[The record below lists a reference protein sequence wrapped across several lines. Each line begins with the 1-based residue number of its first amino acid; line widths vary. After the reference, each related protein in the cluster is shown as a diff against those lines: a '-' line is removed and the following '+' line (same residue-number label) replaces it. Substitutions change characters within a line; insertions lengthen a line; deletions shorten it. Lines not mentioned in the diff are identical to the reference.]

1 MMNRNSSISGEFAE
15 NENQLPDGSSS
26 NPENTRNRE
35 PEAVA
40 NQVIVKFKPGIRAA
54 EISTLQASLGASVLE
69 TTNTSGVQ
77 LWSIRGDADAAI
89 AAHSNNP
96 AIEYIEPNYIVQ
108 TTAIPDDPDFNQHWG
123 LNNTGQTGGTP
134 DADIDAPEAW
144 DITTGSSDVV
154 VGVIDTG
161 VDYTH
166 PDLVDNIWTNPGE
179 IAGDGID
186 NDGNGYVDDIHGYD
200 FVNNDSDPFDDQGH
214 GTHVAGTI
222 AARGNNGTGATGVN
236 WSAQIM
242 ALKFLGP
249 SGGTTFDAIQ
259 AIEYATMMKT
269 QYGVNINLTNNSWGG
284 GGFSQALSDAIEA
297 AGDADQLFIA
307 AAGNGGFD
315 GIGDD
320 NDLTPHYPSNYDL
333 DNIISVAATDHNDDK
348 SGFSNFGE
356 TSVDLG
362 APGSSIWSTLPNG
375 NYGFLSGTS
384 MASPHVAGVAALLWS
399 QDADFTALEVKEQIL
414 SSIDPIAALDGITVT
429 GGRLNALQALVSP
442 VAGSIEGSKWND
454 LDGDGVRDG
463 NEPGLEGWTIYLDEN
478 KNGELDSGERSTVTD
493 ADGNY
498 RFNFV
503 SPGTYTVG
511 EVVQPG
517 WTQTFPATDAEERL
531 FAVPTDGTQDIVE
544 LDPVTGAE
552 INRFTVPFEPPNNG
566 PEGLAFDGSSLFFT
580 SGDGSSNKNLWQLDP
595 DTGTLLDVD
604 PLDPTRAANGL
615 AALGGKIYI
624 LDFLNSDIVEF
635 DPFLGVDGTVTN
647 VLDIDVLNPGVN
659 LTGGLT
665 AITGPDALLAT
676 DASDR
681 VYEIDPTTGLVTS
694 SFGLGTAISDD
705 GLAVVNG
712 EIYVGSTDAISQMDV
727 FDRTGTFLR
736 TVSLPNPVSAL
747 GGDDASAVG
756 SVTDLSFVFGEFGG
770 NLNLEI
776 NGDFRNFEDFA
787 EIDGDTV
794 GGVDVSIVN
803 GFGDDQ
809 GTLQLSGNISSF
821 SIGGQELWID
831 DVDVSANAV
840 GFEGLLLPASYSVG
854 DTFADAG
861 AAVTVKPFA
870 FSDGTLT
877 NGGFASVDD
886 LGLAGGSGQ
895 DVNLNNVNLSFN
907 FSEVAGT
914 HTVEVGEN
922 EDVTDIDFGNLLTN
936 PAEITGVKW
945 NDLNKDGI
953 RDTGEPTLSGWTIYL
968 DANNNGELD
977 SGEQSTVTDTNG
989 EYTFDNLSPGSYIV
1003 AEVQQPGWQ
1012 QTSPFLGSIELFNA
1026 DFSDSDGNPSLDGF
1040 TIDNTGATVPG
1051 LWHLSTGR
1059 GNQPGHSAEDSFYFG
1074 TGEGPNGGGNFD
1086 VGDTAGRIT
1095 SPTIDLTGVTN
1106 AELSF
1111 NYVLASE
1118 GGNPWDSARVLV
1130 SENGGAFEAI
1140 ASNADLLDD
1149 PTTGWTNATLD
1160 LSDYAGSSIEIQ
1172 FDFDTIDSVA
1182 NTFEGWYVD
1191 DVVVSE
1197 VSTGTYLLE
1206 LAPDE
1211 VATDIN
1217 FGNAEL
1223 DPGEIQGIKWNDIDG
1238 DGIQDADEPG
1248 LEGWTIFLDDNEN
1261 GELDTGE
1268 QFTVT
1273 DANGEYSFANLTPG
1287 TYTVAEVQQ
1296 DGWQQTYPGGSNN
1309 GIEPD
1314 DYSSGTLLNTIQPG
1328 VTLSAVGSGI
1338 SDDSVFAETRI
1349 YSSTGTQTFTRAFS
1363 SVWYNDVAELRADF
1377 DSAVST
1383 VSIDFISDDSS
1394 DIGQLEAYDADG
1406 NLLETY
1412 TTADLSTG
1420 QSETAIVTR
1429 PSADIAYILAAGV
1442 DSFSVG
1448 YLDNL
1453 TFSSSSVHTVTV
1465 NPGETVTDIDFGNQS
1480 LLGEIAGSKWHDLD
1494 GDGIRDDGE
1503 PGLANWTIYIDDNGN
1518 GELDTGETFTT
1529 TDELGNYSFTV
1540 DAGTYTI
1547 AEVLEPGWE
1556 QTHPSTGSYEVS
1568 VAPSETIDGID
1579 FGNIAL
1585 PGELSGSKW
1594 NDLDADGVRDVGESG
1609 LEGWT
1614 IYLDDNGNGVLDD
1627 GEIST
1632 VTDADGNYS
1641 FTDLDAGSYVVAE
1654 VLQPGWEQTHPTDGF
1669 HTVNL
1674 DPGDAIADL
1683 DFGNRFVANLIEGT
1697 PNAESIDGTSGFDLI
1712 RGFAGD
1718 DRLRGLG
1725 NRDFLFGDEGRDTL
1739 QGGAGDD
1746 TLIGGTGDDIVNGGG
1761 GMDVLVGVDPES
1773 SQPGVGEVDR
1783 FRGGNGADTF
1793 VLGDASTVYYDNG
1806 NDATSGGDR
1815 ATVFNFAVGEDTI
1828 QLHGTSDD
1836 YELQPASNGT
1846 NIFLKT
1852 DGVDERIGLIR
1863 NIDASQLDLESS
1875 SFAFV

>member
-1 MMNRNSSISGEFAE
+1 MNRNSSISGEFAE
-15 NENQLPDGSSS
+15 FADPKNQLPEGSSS
-26 NPENTRNRE
+26 DSENTQNQE

-40 NQVIVKFKPGIRAA
+40 NQVIVKFNPGIRSAD
-54 EISTLQASLGASVLE
+54 ISTLQASLGASVLE

-89 AAHSNNP
+89 AAHRNNP

-108 TTAIPDDPDFNQHWG
+108 TTAIPDDPDFDQHWG

-134 DADIDAPEAW
+134 DADIDAAEAW

-186 NDGNGYVDDIHGYD
+186 NDGNGYVDDVHGYD
-200 FVNNDSDPFDDQGH
+200 FINNDGDPFDDNGH
-214 GTHVAGTI
+214 GTHVSGTI

-242 ALKFLGP
+242 GLKFLDAGG
-249 SGGTTFDAIQ
+249 SGTTFAAIQ

-333 DNIISVAATDHNDDK
+333 DNIISVAATDDNDNK

-356 TSVDLG
+356 TSTDLG
-362 APGSSIWSTLPNG
+362 APGSNIWSTLPNG

-384 MASPHVAGVAALLWS
+384 MATPHVAGVAALLWS

-414 SSIDPIAALDGITVT
+414 SSVDPIAALDGITVT
-429 GGRLNALQALVSP
+429 GGRLNALQALVST
-442 VAGSIEGSKWND
+442 VAGSIEGSKWHD
-454 LDGDGVRDG
+454 LDGDGILDG
-463 NEPGLEGWTIYLDEN
+463 NEPTLSGWTIYIDDN
-478 KNGELDSGERSTVTD
+478 NNGELDSGERSTVTD

-498 RFNFV
+498 RFSFV
-503 SPGTYTVG
+503 TPGTYTVG
-511 EVVQPG
+511 EVLQSG
-517 WTQTFPATDAEERL
+517 WTQTY
-531 FAVPTDGTQDIVE
+531 
-544 LDPVTGAE
+544 
-552 INRFTVPFEPPNNG
+552 PNA
-566 PEGLAFDGSSLFFT
+566 P
-580 SGDGSSNKNLWQLDP
+580 
-595 DTGTLLDVD
+595 
-604 PLDPTRAANGL
+604 
-615 AALGGKIYI
+615 
-624 LDFLNSDIVEF
+624 
-635 DPFLGVDGTVTN
+635 
-647 VLDIDVLNPGVN
+647 
-659 LTGGLT
+659 
-665 AITGPDALLAT
+665 
-676 DASDR
+676 
-681 VYEIDPTTGLVTS
+681 
-694 SFGLGTAISDD
+694 
-705 GLAVVNG
+705 
-712 EIYVGSTDAISQMDV
+712 
-727 FDRTGTFLR
+727 
-736 TVSLPNPVSAL
+736 
-747 GGDDASAVG
+747 
-756 SVTDLSFVFGEFGG
+756 
-770 NLNLEI
+770 
-776 NGDFRNFEDFA
+776 
-787 EIDGDTV
+787 
-794 GGVDVSIVN
+794 
-803 GFGDDQ
+803 
-809 GTLQLSGNISSF
+809 
-821 SIGGQELWID
+821 
-831 DVDVSANAV
+831 
-840 GFEGLLLPASYSVG
+840 
-854 DTFADAG
+854 
-861 AAVTVKPFA
+861 
-870 FSDGTLT
+870 
-877 NGGFASVDD
+877 
-886 LGLAGGSGQ
+886 
-895 DVNLNNVNLSFN
+895 
-907 FSEVAGT
+907 GT
-914 HTVEVGEN
+914 HTVEVGES

-945 NDLNKDGI
+945 NDLDKDGV
-953 RDTGEPTLSGWTIYL
+953 RDAAEPGLEGWTIYI
-968 DANNNGELD
+968 DANNNGEFD
-977 SGEQSTVTDTNG
+977 PGELSTVTDTNG
-989 EYTFDNLSPGSYIV
+989 EYTFDNLPAGSYIV
-1003 AEVQQPGWQ
+1003 AEVQQPGWG

-1026 DFSDSDGNPSLDGF
+1026 DFSDSNGNPSLDGF

-1059 GNQPGHSAEDSFYFG
+1059 GNQPGHSAEDSVYFG
-1074 TGEGPNGGGNFD
+1074 TGEGPNDRGNYD

-1106 AELSF
+1106 PELSF

-1118 GGNPWDSARVLV
+1118 GGNPWDSARVLI

-1149 PTTGWTNATLD
+1149 PTTGWTNATLN

-1172 FDFDTIDSVA
+1172 FDFDTIDSLA

-1197 VSTGTYLLE
+1197 VGEGTHILE

-1223 DPGEIQGIKWNDIDG
+1223 DPGAIQGIKWNDIDG
-1238 DGIQDADEPG
+1238 NGIQDADELG

-1273 DANGEYSFANLTPG
+1273 DVNGEYSFANLTPG

-1296 DGWQQTYPGGSNN
+1296 DGWQQTYPSLRGSVLDESN
-1309 GIEPD
+1309 D
-1314 DYSSGTLLNTIQPG
+1314 TI
-1328 VTLSAVGSGI
+1328 L
-1338 SDDSVFAETRI
+1338 
-1349 YSSTGTQTFTRAFS
+1349 
-1363 SVWYNDVAELRADF
+1363 
-1377 DSAVST
+1377 
-1383 VSIDFISDDSS
+1383 
-1394 DIGQLEAYDADG
+1394 
-1406 NLLETY
+1406 
-1412 TTADLSTG
+1412 
-1420 QSETAIVTR
+1420 TAIASGLTSSIPASFSDAGSIGDNSNVS
-1429 PSADIAYILAAGV
+1429 PSADVDLIELQLNAGDIVTIDIDAAEFGSSLDSV
-1442 DSFSVG
+1442 LRLFDSSGSQVAMSDDFPAPGESFSLDSYLEFTAAVSDTYYVG
-1448 YLDNL
+1448 ISSYNNFSYDP
-1453 TFSSSSVHTVTV
+1453 FEEGSSSGLSDGDYQIEIALNGGGSDSSGFGTHTVTV
-1465 NPGETVTDIDFGNQS
+1465 NPGEIVTDIDFGNQS

-1503 PGLANWTIYIDDNGN
+1503 PGLANWTIYIDDNDN
-1518 GELDTGETFTT
+1518 GELDADETFTT
-1529 TDELGNYSFTV
+1529 TDELGNYSFSV

-1547 AEVLEPGWE
+1547 AEVIEPGWE
-1556 QTHPSTGSYEVS
+1556 QTHPSTGSHEVS
-1568 VAPSETIDGID
+1568 LDPSETVNGID
-1579 FGNIAL
+1579 FGNITL

-1594 NDLDADGVRDVGESG
+1594 NDIDGDGVRDVGESG

-1614 IYLDDNGNGVLDD
+1614 IYLDDNGNGVLD
-1627 GEIST
+1627 GEEVST

-1654 VLQPGWEQTHPTDGF
+1654 VLQPGWEQTHPSDGF
-1669 HTVNL
+1669 YTVNL

-1697 PNAESIDGTSGFDLI
+1697 PNAESIDGTAGFDLI
-1712 RGFAGD
+1712 RGFAGN
-1718 DRLRGLG
+1718 DRLRGLE

-1739 QGGAGDD
+1739 QGGVGDD
-1746 TLIGGTGDDIVNGGG
+1746 TLIGGTGDDIVNGSS

-1773 SQPGVGEVDR
+1773 AQPGLGEVDR
-1783 FRGGNGADTF
+1783 FRGGSGADIF

-1815 ATVFNFAVGEDTI
+1815 ATIFNFAVGEDTI

-1836 YELQPASNGT
+1836 YELQSASNGT

-1852 DGVDERIGLIR
+1852 DNVSERIGLVR
-1863 NIDASQLDLESS
+1863 NIDVSELDLESS
-1875 SFAFV
+1875 SFVFV